1 MYVNTLGMG
10 GITSH
15 IDRRHTGQAQTV
27 KNTGNT
33 ENTNS
38 TNTIS
43 NTDSYASILQ
53 KALSGQNT
61 SIGTASLRAG
71 DIIIREALEK
81 MKEDPE
87 WEEAVMSKIKDE
99 TQTDFSS
106 DFLSGYLSAGLSA
119 NQLLSGTLAY
129 SPYNLGSYNYSSAG
143 LGNLAASSYKNVMN
157 NTYDTS
163 LLGNWLL

>member
-1 MYVNTLGMG
+1 MYVNELGMG

-15 IDRRHTGQAQTV
+15 ADRSHTGKTGTA

-33 ENTNS
+33 ENINS
-38 TNTIS
+38 TNSIS
-43 NTDSYASILQ
+43 NTDSYAAILQ

-87 WEEAVMSKIKDE
+87 WEDAVMSKIKE
-99 TQTDFSS
+99 EVQTDYSA

-119 NQLLSGTLAY
+119 SQALSGNLAY
-129 SPYNLGSYNYSSAG
+129 SPYNLGLYNYSSAG

-157 NTYDTS
+157 NTYNTS